1 MCLNIH
7 FHSYFECINVYIS
20 TSNAT
25 RNPFVTVSTTNASR
39 NPFVTVYVETCIKY
53 VFVVLATPSDACQW

>member
-7 FHSYFECINVYIS
+7 FHSYFECIKVLIS
-20 TSNAT
+20 TTNAS

-39 NPFVTVYVETCIKY
+39 NRIVTVYVQTCIKY
-53 VFVVLATPSDACQW
+53 VFVVLATPSDAGQW